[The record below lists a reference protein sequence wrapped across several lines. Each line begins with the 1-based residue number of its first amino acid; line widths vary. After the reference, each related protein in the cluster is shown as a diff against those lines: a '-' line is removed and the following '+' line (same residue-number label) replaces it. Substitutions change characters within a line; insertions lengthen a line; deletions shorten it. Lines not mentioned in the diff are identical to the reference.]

1 MSNIL
6 TYDEAKEIYE
16 IMSANIDLND
26 EGYVFLYNRMIS
38 NAVYYANIR
47 AGWNTLS
54 QEQKRNTDESRTI
67 AHDAFISSINS
78 VARLEGEIGAKW
90 LQQLSDDRKR
100 IGDFACFIA
109 LFQGIDAR

>member
-1 MSNIL
+1 MPNIL

-16 IMSANIDLND
+16 IMSSNIDLND
-26 EGYVFLYNRMIS
+26 EGYAFLYNRMIS

-47 AGWNTLS
+47 AGWNALS
-54 QEQKRNTDESRTI
+54 QEQKRNTDESRTM
-67 AHDAFISSINS
+67 AHDAFISSITS
-78 VARLEGEIGAKW
+78 IARLEEEIGAKW

-100 IGDFACFIA
+100 IGDFACYIA